1 MKTIELLKIKSATLN
16 EDSTVTLTM
25 ELKYLEQIVKAFQS
39 HQDEG
44 VRFSG
49 FGLFSVLLD
58 CQKKLNKGE

>member
-25 ELKYLEQIVKAFQS
+25 ELKYLEQIVEAFQT

-44 VRFSG
+44 VQFSG
-49 FGLFSVLLD
+49 LELFSVLRD